1 MATFSAGCF
10 WSMQAIFQE
19 LKGVDK
25 VDPGYTGGTTKH
37 PSYQL
42 VESGS
47 TGYAESINITFDP
60 SVISYAELLKILL
73 TARDPTTLNSQ
84 GPDFGT
90 QYRSVIWYRDSAQEQ
105 EATDAIRAINASH
118 FWRSPIVTAVEPFT
132 MFYRAEDYH
141 LNYYNR
147 HPNEPY
153 CTDVI
158 APEIARFRTMYKS
171 DLK

>member
-1 MATFSAGCF
+1 
-10 WSMQAIFQE
+10 
-19 LKGVDK
+19 
-25 VDPGYTGGTTKH
+25 
-37 PSYQL
+37 
-42 VESGS
+42 
-47 TGYAESINITFDP
+47 
-60 SVISYAELLKILL
+60 LLKILL